1 MDKYEYKVKLEQI
14 EKLAAKKDYV
24 TAAKIADSIDWRKI
38 KSVSTLT
45 MVADIYEAT
54 GRLEDCYE
62 LLNMVYDRS
71 PIGRRV
77 VYRLAQVATKMHDFE
92 EAIELYKEFVKIAP
106 HDLNKYILKYQ
117 IYRERGSSVEDQITV
132 LEEYKSHEY
141 DEEWAYELA
150 CLYEEAGQIDR
161 CVEECD
167 ELILWFS
174 EGEYVIKA
182 MELKMKYQDLTASQQ
197 EKYEHRF
204 EYLERE
210 AEQETDLDEEDAE
223 EEAVSGEEVSAEA
236 AEGVFSEEMTET
248 VLNAPADE
256 TEEPVEEISEEFPAE
271 EATVLDQEET
281 VSKETE
287 EVSEEC
293 EAELDDT
300 PQISEINTNKF
311 STINLQAELAKEL
324 QMFLTEEDGQVEEGG
339 DTQEFIPVKE
349 PVKKVEVKTEEAVSE
364 ENAEDK
370 KETAEETIDT
380 AKTVEDCEEETAE
393 TVEEPAAEEEETET
407 PQQEKLSETGELH
420 SEILKY
426 VAIQQER
433 KIEDFLLTEED
444 GQMTLAIGEE
454 NVLEKQITGQLTIGE
469 ILEAWEEK
477 KRQVREQIEIAESK
491 RPPVPFETGEITSL
505 LQDFI
510 PKTPKDVQEII
521 EELETEAEMPG
532 AETEVEAETDIEI
545 AEPDTE
551 LSETEA
557 VEDGTEEA
565 EAEDKVPELETETP
579 EAEAEE
585 AFEEETLEDDLPMD
599 IDLAEA
605 LEAVLG
611 DTGEKEETPAMAETE
626 PQPEEESSVGE
637 NTASMLD
644 AIERALALEIKPMET
659 SGKYLTEEQE
669 KIFAYFT
676 SVSGMKKQLIR
687 LLNEEQ
693 AYVGKEDSKEGNLII
708 TGHPGNGKTT
718 LAIDIVKAFQKQRRE
733 KGGKLAKVTGDGLN
747 KKDPAEV
754 VKKLGGGALIIERAG
769 GLNDDVVEKLSE
781 AMEGITGGLLV
792 ILEDDFEEI
801 NRLLGRHENFA
812 VKFNRSVDIPIF
824 SNDELV
830 AFGKSYAEEKEYYF
844 DEMAVLALYD
854 CIGVRQTADHVVNIT
869 EVKEFVD
876 DAIAHAE
883 KKSKGFFAKLS
894 KKRIDEY
901 GNKLLLEEDFDY

>member
-1 MDKYEYKVKLEQI
+1 
-14 EKLAAKKDYV
+14 
-24 TAAKIADSIDWRKI
+24 
-38 KSVSTLT
+38 
-45 MVADIYEAT
+45 
-54 GRLEDCYE
+54 
-62 LLNMVYDRS
+62 
-71 PIGRRV
+71 
-77 VYRLAQVATKMHDFE
+77 
-92 EAIELYKEFVKIAP
+92 
-106 HDLNKYILKYQ
+106 
-117 IYRERGSSVEDQITV
+117 
-132 LEEYKSHEY
+132 
-141 DEEWAYELA
+141 
-150 CLYEEAGQIDR
+150 
-161 CVEECD
+161 
-167 ELILWFS
+167 
-174 EGEYVIKA
+174 
-182 MELKMKYQDLTASQQ
+182 MKYQDLTASQQ

-210 AEQETDLDEEDAE
+210 AEQETDFDEEDAE
-223 EEAVSGEEVSAEA
+223 EEAASGEEISAEA
-236 AEGVFSEEMTET
+236 AAEVFSAEEMAET
-248 VLNAPADE
+248 VLNASADE
-256 TEEPVEEISEEFPAE
+256 NEEPVEEIQEGFQAE

-293 EAELDDT
+293 EAEQDDT

-324 QMFLTEEDGQVEEGG
+324 QMFLTEEDGQVEEEGG

-349 PVKKVEVKTEEAVSE
+349 PVKKLEVKTEEAVSE

-393 TVEEPAAEEEETET
+393 TVEEPAAEEAETS
-407 PQQEKLSETGELH
+407 QQEKLSETGELH

-426 VAIQQER
+426 IAIQQER

-521 EELETEAEMPG
+521 EELETEAE
-532 AETEVEAETDIEI
+532 EADIEI
-545 AEPDTE
+545 AESDAEVP
-551 LSETEA
+551 EA
-557 VEDGTEEA
+557 EVENEA
-565 EAEDKVPELETETP
+565 SEAEDEVAEMETETP
-579 EAEAEE
+579 EAEDE
-585 AFEEETLEDDLPMD
+585 FEEETLEDDLPMD

-611 DTGEKEETPAMAETE
+611 EAEEKEEVPAMAETE
-626 PQPEEESSVGE
+626 SQPEKESAVGE

-644 AIERALALEIKPMET
+644 AIERALALEIKPMEN

-676 SVSGMKKQLIR
+676 SVSGMKKQLVR

-769 GLNDDVVEKLSE
+769 GLNDDTVEKLSE

-801 NRLLGRHENFA
+801 NRLLGKHENFA

>member
-24 TAAKIADSIDWRKI
+24 TAAKISDSIDWRKI

-77 VYRLAQVATKMHDFE
+77 VYRLAEVATKMHDFE

-117 IYRERGSSVEDQITV
+117 IYRERGSSIEDQITV

-141 DEEWAYELA
+141 DEKWAYELA
-150 CLYEEAGQIDR
+150 SLYEEAGQIDR

-223 EEAVSGEEVSAEA
+223 EEAASGEEISAEA
-236 AEGVFSEEMTET
+236 AAEVFSAEEMAET

-256 TEEPVEEISEEFPAE
+256 NEEPVEEIQEGFQAE

-293 EAELDDT
+293 EAEQDDT

-324 QMFLTEEDGQVEEGG
+324 QLFLTEEDGQVEEEGG

-370 KETAEETIDT
+370 KETAEETMDA
-380 AKTVEDCEEETAE
+380 AKTVEDFVEETAE
-393 TVEEPAAEEEETET
+393 TLGTVEEPAAEEAET

-426 VAIQQER
+426 IAIQQER

-521 EELETEAEMPG
+521 DELETEAE
-532 AETEVEAETDIEI
+532 EADIEI
-545 AEPDTE
+545 AEPDAEVPEAEVEVTE
-551 LSETEA
+551 TETEA
-557 VEDGTEEA
+557 PKTEDEVFEVEI
-565 EAEDKVPELETETP
+565 ETP

-585 AFEEETLEDDLPMD
+585 EFEEETLEDDLPMD

-611 DTGEKEETPAMAETE
+611 DTEKKEETPVMAETE
-626 PQPEEESSVGE
+626 PQPEEESAVGE

-644 AIERALALEIKPMET
+644 AIERALALEIKPMEN

-676 SVSGMKKQLIR
+676 SVSGMKKQLVR

-769 GLNDDVVEKLSE
+769 GLNDDTVEKLSE

-801 NRLLGRHENFA
+801 NRLLGKHENFA

>member
-24 TAAKIADSIDWRKI
+24 TASKIADSIDWRKI
-38 KSVSTLT
+38 KSVTTLT

-54 GRLEDCYE
+54 DRLEDCYE

-117 IYRERGSSVEDQITV
+117 IYRERGSSVEDQIVV

-141 DEEWAYELA
+141 DEKWAYELA

-161 CVEECD
+161 CMEECD

-204 EYLERE
+204 EYLEKE
-210 AEQETDLDEEDAE
+210 AEQEEAFDEEDAE
-223 EEAVSGEEVSAEA
+223 EEASSEEEIPEASEEEEFSAEA
-236 AEGVFSEEMTET
+236 GAGDLLEASV
-248 VLNAPADE
+248 NE
-256 TEEPVEEISEEFPAE
+256 TEERMEETPAE
-271 EATVLDQEET
+271 ETEA
-281 VSKETE
+281 VSVESETE
-287 EVSEEC
+287 Q
-293 EAELDDT
+293 DDT
-300 PQISEINTNKF
+300 PKISEINTNKF
-311 STINLQAELAKEL
+311 STINLQAELAAGL
-324 QMFLTEEDGQVEEGG
+324 QMFLTEEDGMVEEVSG

-349 PVKKVEVKTEEAVSE
+349 PVKKVEIKSEEMAETAKETEEADVEADERAAETEVTE
-364 ENAEDK
+364 ESA
-370 KETAEETIDT
+370 ETAEE
-380 AKTVEDCEEETAE
+380 ETADAE
-393 TVEEPAAEEEETET
+393 AESEEET

-433 KIEDFLLTEED
+433 GIEDFLLTEED

-491 RPPVPFETGEITSL
+491 RPPVPFETGEITNL

-521 EELETEAEMPG
+521 EELETEVPEAEVEAAEPE
-532 AETEVEAETDIEI
+532 AETEVEA
-545 AEPDTE
+545 A
-551 LSETEA
+551 ETEEVLEA
-557 VEDGTEEA
+557 ETEVPEGEA
-565 EAEDKVPELETETP
+565 EAAKVEAET
-579 EAEAEE
+579 AEAEE
-585 AFEEETLEDDLPMD
+585 DFEEETLEDDLPMD

-611 DTGEKEETPAMAETE
+611 DAEEKEEIPETVETE
-626 PQPEEESSVGE
+626 PQPEDESTVGE
-637 NTASMLD
+637 NTASMLE
-644 AIERALALEIKPMET
+644 AIERALALEITPMET

-747 KKDPAEV
+747 KKDPVSV
-754 VKKLGGGALIIERAG
+754 VEKLGGGALIIERAG
-769 GLNDDVVEKLSE
+769 GLNDDTVEKLSK
-781 AMEGITGGLLV
+781 AMEGMTGGLLV

-801 NRLLGRHENFA
+801 NRLLGKHENFA

-830 AFGKSYAEEKEYYF
+830 AFGKSYAEEKEFYF

-883 KKSKGFFAKLS
+883 KKSRGLFAKLS